1 MPRLFWEIALQQI
14 VPGISFLSSFF
25 CKEWKADRASGPS
38 LPLLQPC
45 YWNSHIPRALLHA
58 ASLSSLHAP
67 EILSGRRGWEER
79 LTAKRSQDYNT
90 HASLPRI
97 ARRFSSEPW
106 VSKHPN
112 KLSGWEFKV
121 TQDQQYWERHK
132 PPLCTVQES
141 LCIAA
146 WRGRVGCCADFI
158 LAGFFYHSLCKYYSP
173 TVPDPDMKS
182 NKAKTA
188 AH

>member
-1 MPRLFWEIALQQI
+1 MPRLFWEVALQQI
-14 VPGISFLSSFF
+14 VPGISFLSSFS

-45 YWNSHIPRALLHA
+45 YWNSHIPRALLHT

-67 EILSGRRGWEER
+67 EIQSGWRGWEGR

-90 HASLPRI
+90 HASLPCI
-97 ARRFSSEPW
+97 ACRFPSEPW

-112 KLSGWEFKV
+112 KLFGWEFKV
-121 TQDQQYWERHK
+121 TQEKQCWERHQ
-132 PPLCTVQES
+132 PTTFAQRS
-141 LCIAA
+141 LHIRA
-146 WRGRVGCCADFI
+146 WRGRVWSRFHSFWFLLSPPLQI
-158 LAGFFYHSLCKYYSP
+158 LSP
-173 TVPDPDMKS
+173 AVSDTYTKS